1 MTRLILAVAT
11 IIALWLRA
19 ITIPFVLILRN
30 NEDYIVNNALAE
42 DQAWNSLFAGE
53 ADEAIS
59 ARCHRCKW
67 VRREKFINWLFGDDQ
82 HCRKAYLAEELKLQL
97 PEEYRR
103 VTIEA

>member
-1 MTRLILAVAT
+1 MTRFILSIAA
-11 IIALWLRA
+11 ILALWLRA
-19 ITIPFVLILRN
+19 VTIPFVLILRN

-42 DQAWNSLFAGE
+42 DQAWNALLAGE
-53 ADEAIS
+53 ADESIS

-82 HCRKAYLAEELKLQL
+82 HCHKAYLAEELKSQL

-103 VTIEA
+103 GG